1 MRGDE
6 CAFLLPLDVTRQ
18 ECSAQDPFTV
28 YAERNERT
36 PRHRFSD
43 GHAPECLCKTS
54 FQETIMHKPKRRF
67 HYGDDVMTV
76 VIASSQGS
84 RLPPLTD
91 KRSGAVVEASHT
103 AGIHSIKMH

>member
-1 MRGDE
+1 
-6 CAFLLPLDVTRQ
+6 
-18 ECSAQDPFTV
+18 
-28 YAERNERT
+28 
-36 PRHRFSD
+36 
-43 GHAPECLCKTS
+43 
-54 FQETIMHKPKRRF
+54 MHKPKRRF